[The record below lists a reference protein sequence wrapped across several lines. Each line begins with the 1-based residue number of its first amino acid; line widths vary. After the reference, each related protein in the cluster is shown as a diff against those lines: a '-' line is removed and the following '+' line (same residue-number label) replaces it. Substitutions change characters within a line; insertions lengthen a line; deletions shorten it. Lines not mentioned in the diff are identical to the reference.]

1 MESKVLEHHALVQSR
16 WNSAVQ
22 KVARSSFIGCSTF
35 NGVNE
40 SKASSAGTAERTATT
55 TTGRHSRDTN
65 DDCDKY
71 FSTPSENAP
80 YNLEYCLRAISRP
93 SLRTF
98 KQLKEVL
105 KTVCD
110 DWIWEFL
117 KNDGLGAL
125 FNALHQLGSGK
136 NSLADTFV
144 QLKCVE
150 CVKAVMDTKSGLT
163 CMIENKDFTRK
174 FAACEYRTMT
184 SSSFPLLVPNPKS
197 LPMYK
202 YLFEFDC
209 LYHFVRIFKR
219 KFYFEHL
226 DTGE

>member
-40 SKASSAGTAERTATT
+40 SKASSAGTAEHTATT

-174 FAACEYRTMT
+174 FAACEYR
-184 SSSFPLLVPNPKS
+184 K
-197 LPMYK
+197 
-202 YLFEFDC
+202 
-209 LYHFVRIFKR
+209 
-219 KFYFEHL
+219 
-226 DTGE
+226 